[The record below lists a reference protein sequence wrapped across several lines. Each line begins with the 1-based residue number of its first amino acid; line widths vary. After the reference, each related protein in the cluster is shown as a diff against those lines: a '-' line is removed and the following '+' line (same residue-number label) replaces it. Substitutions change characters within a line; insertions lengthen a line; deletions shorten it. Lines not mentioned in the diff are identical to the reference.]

1 MRYVSNI
8 VIDLDQTLA
17 DSAPLLYQ
25 AVNYFL
31 KQLER
36 LTIEFSNYK
45 NFIGKG
51 ILKKVEQLLN
61 HSGSIPRGN
70 LNKHLNLFRALHD
83 QKPLSSIILYEALLV
98 AVEMIFSRIAAFI
111 LKANKPAR
119 EILCGFNLMDY
130 FEGFLR
136 GDSRKV
142 LKLDP
147 EMSFFAI
154 REFEAGPL
162 IYITD
167 SQVGSIAAKNT
178 NTKFLTFS
186 VDYPKMTVDK
196 IAHDSAFNNH
206 KEILKLTNQ
215 ILSELD

>member
-1 MRYVSNI
+1 MRYVPNI

-98 AVEMIFSRIAAFI
+98 AVEMISSRIAAFI

-142 LKLDP
+142 LKLGP

-186 VDYPKMTVDK
+186 VDYRKMTVDK